1 MTTVARPRMTL
12 RNAVWTLASIAA
24 SRALVA
30 SSQDQ
35 DRRVL
40 RERPGE
46 PKPLALPDLG
56 RVALGMGE
64 DELVR
69 FGKAGGLHQLR
80 IARLRTPDPQV
91 VGDARGHSGP

>member
-1 MTTVARPRMTL
+1 M
-12 RNAVWTLASIAA
+12 
-24 SRALVA
+24 A
-30 SSQDQ
+30 SS
-35 DRRVL
+35 RIGIGGSFESARASPSRWRSP
-40 RERPGE
+40 REHGAA
-46 PKPLALPDLG
+46 LADLG